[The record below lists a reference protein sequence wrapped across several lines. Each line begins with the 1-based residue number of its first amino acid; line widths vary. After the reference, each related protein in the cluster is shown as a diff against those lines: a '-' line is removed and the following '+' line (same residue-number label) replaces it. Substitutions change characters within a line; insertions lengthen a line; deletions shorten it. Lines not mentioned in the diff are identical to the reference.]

1 MKRTPLN
8 RKRRLAP
15 RSAKRAR
22 LYRTERV
29 PLVAALLEER
39 PVCER
44 CHAARSTEVHELLS
58 RGRGGSITDPSNCV
72 AVCGPCHSWITT
84 SPAQA
89 LAEGWLRNSWEAA

>member
-22 LYRTERV
+22 LYRTQRV
-29 PLVAALLEER
+29 PLVASLLDER

-44 CHAARSTEVHELLS
+44 CNAARSTEVHELLS
-58 RGRGGSITDPSNCV
+58 RGRGGSITDPTNCV
-72 AVCGPCHSWITT
+72 ALCHDCHALITRE
-84 SPAQA
+84 PAQA